1 MRREKLEIRVF
12 GSDEAEVQE
21 REVVNS
27 SLESV
32 QGSKSL
38 HISCI
43 VVNDIAEIAN
53 VHPEKV
59 KQG

>member
-1 MRREKLEIRVF
+1 MRREKLEIKVF